1 MRKPVQPPAH
11 RVHVRV
17 DSRINT
23 ENAEAWRRVVDSF
36 GGSVEL
42 AFDSL
47 LVNATPGLRLSTPL
61 NYQSNI
67 SRLRRKVEKLENS
80 DKDFRSQV
88 DADMDRLIARVDV
101 ALEQIGQVS
110 ESLQSAKTSV
120 HYCKARL
127 TNRDHARIAD
137 EAYKA
142 LAKVDDMLSGLE
154 LA

>member
-1 MRKPVQPPAH
+1 
-11 RVHVRV
+11 
-17 DSRINT
+17 
-23 ENAEAWRRVVDSF
+23 
-36 GGSVEL
+36 
-42 AFDSL
+42 
-47 LVNATPGLRLSTPL
+47 
-61 NYQSNI
+61 
-67 SRLRRKVEKLENS
+67 
-80 DKDFRSQV
+80 
-88 DADMDRLIARVDV
+88 MDRLIARVDV